1 MQNESDRDRVIR
13 NGRAALKRLQ
23 NDRNWTDWLAVGEA
37 ILIGREECKEA
48 CGLKDTNLP
57 PGHWGSAYSRMF
69 GEWLEKEKLDFDKGD
84 RSRLLDVMDRL
95 PAIESWR
102 NTLTRTERMRLNH
115 PSTVW
120 RKWKAATAERETLP
134 QAAPSG
140 WGGAIETLI
149 AAKREGAFLKMTDVD
164 PVLSA
169 APYRRRD
176 LTDLATVLS
185 NLATYWKRNKKKIR
199 AEG

>member
-1 MQNESDRDRVIR
+1 MDRIVRRILDVRSDGVRD
-13 NGRAALKRLQ
+13 
-23 NDRNWTDWLAVGEA
+23 D
-37 ILIGREECKEA
+37 
-48 CGLKDTNLP
+48 
-57 PGHWGSAYSRMF
+57 
-69 GEWLEKEKLDFDKGD
+69 
-84 RSRLLDVMDRL
+84 LLDVMDRL

-115 PSTVW
+115 PSTV
-120 RKWKAATAERETLP
+120 WKAATAERETLP

-149 AAKREGAFLKMTDVD
+149 AAKREGAFLKTTGVD

-199 AEG
+199 GES

>member
-1 MQNESDRDRVIR
+1 
-13 NGRAALKRLQ
+13 
-23 NDRNWTDWLAVGEA
+23 
-37 ILIGREECKEA
+37 
-48 CGLKDTNLP
+48 
-57 PGHWGSAYSRMF
+57 
-69 GEWLEKEKLDFDKGD
+69 
-84 RSRLLDVMDRL
+84 MDRL

-120 RKWKAATAERETLP
+120 RKWKAAIAERETLP
-134 QAAPSG
+134 RPARSC

-149 AAKREGAFLKMTDVD
+149 AAKREGVFLEMTDVD

-176 LTDLATVLS
+176 LTDLAAVLS
-185 NLATYWKRNKKKIR
+185 DLATYWKRNKKKIR

>member
-1 MQNESDRDRVIR
+1 
-13 NGRAALKRLQ
+13 
-23 NDRNWTDWLAVGEA
+23 
-37 ILIGREECKEA
+37 
-48 CGLKDTNLP
+48 
-57 PGHWGSAYSRMF
+57 
-69 GEWLEKEKLDFDKGD
+69 
-84 RSRLLDVMDRL
+84 MDRL
-95 PAIESWR
+95 PAIESWH

-115 PSTVW
+115 LSTVW
-120 RKWKAATAERETLP
+120 RKWKAATAERETVR

-149 AAKREGAFLKMTDVD
+149 AAKREGAFLKMTDVNA
-164 PVLSA
+164 VLSA

-199 AEG
+199 AISSQPRPTLAKRCWGYSIRCRASRLSIGSDNSCSRNQ

>member
-1 MQNESDRDRVIR
+1 M
-13 NGRAALKRLQ
+13 
-23 NDRNWTDWLAVGEA
+23 
-37 ILIGREECKEA
+37 
-48 CGLKDTNLP
+48 
-57 PGHWGSAYSRMF
+57 
-69 GEWLEKEKLDFDKGD
+69 
-84 RSRLLDVMDRL
+84 
-95 PAIESWR
+95 
-102 NTLTRTERMRLNH
+102 
-115 PSTVW
+115 
-120 RKWKAATAERETLP
+120 P